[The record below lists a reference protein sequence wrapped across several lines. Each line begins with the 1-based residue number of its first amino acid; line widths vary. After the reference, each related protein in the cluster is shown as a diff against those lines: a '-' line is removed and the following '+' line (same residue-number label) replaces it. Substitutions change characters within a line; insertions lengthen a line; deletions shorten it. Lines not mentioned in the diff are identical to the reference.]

1 VEAAGIAVRSCSMFI
16 MVFLFPSY
24 LPLVIMRVHEHAK
37 FALKEEEREK
47 VSILNAPEVSLLC
60 LY

>member
-37 FALKEEEREK
+37 FALKEEREK
-47 VSILNAPEVSLLC
+47 VSLLNAPEVSLLC